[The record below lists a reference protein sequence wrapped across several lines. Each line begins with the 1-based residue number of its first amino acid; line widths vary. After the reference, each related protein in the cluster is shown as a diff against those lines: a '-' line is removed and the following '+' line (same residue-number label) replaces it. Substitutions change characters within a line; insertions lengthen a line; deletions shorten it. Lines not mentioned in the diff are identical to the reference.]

1 MNNYEQQDLIPKTES
16 SQVDFLAKTF
26 PLLESEQG
34 WRDRVVDFSGK
45 SADSLTK
52 QERRL
57 LSSKMC
63 LVYFP
68 QITEEIWPLSLKR
81 WSSAGI
87 ASRGGC
93 LMLNTSEFPKEG
105 VESSLSDVLE
115 TKGDHLKKYS
125 LSPKAAQGI
134 LRRTEKNPQAIP
146 QELKTALEN
155 VVCEETKSAEQN

>member
-1 MNNYEQQDLIPKTES
+1 
-16 SQVDFLAKTF
+16 VDFLAKTF

-52 QERRL
+52 QERKT

-68 QITEEIWPLSLKR
+68 QIREEIWPVSLKR

-87 ASRGGC
+87 ASLGGC
-93 LMLNTSEFPKEG
+93 LMLNSSEFPKDG
-105 VESSLSDVLE
+105 AESSLSDVLE
-115 TKGDHLKKYS
+115 TQGDHLKKYS
-125 LSPKAAQGI
+125 LSQKAAQGI
-134 LRRTEKNPQAIP
+134 LRRSNKGKGQLPSQLQKLLEDVVG
-146 QELKTALEN
+146 QEQE
-155 VVCEETKSAEQN
+155 SAKC